1 MQVIKDTPARLV
13 LEERPW
19 VLGSVL
25 IIGIL
30 VLLALAL
37 ALSGETLWLTVGFGL
52 AAALLAVCF
61 AVFVKRVIVIFDRD
75 AEALVIRSRSLMGQ
89 GERTIA
95 LSDIIAAEVETS
107 RSTSTSSNGSR
118 TSSITH
124 RAVLATRSGPIP
136 LTDIFS
142 SGSGAEIDAAAI
154 NRWLRAPVAEGK
166 GQSSRLT

>member
-1 MQVIKDTPARLV
+1 
-13 LEERPW
+13 
-19 VLGSVL
+19 
-25 IIGIL
+25 
-30 VLLALAL
+30 
-37 ALSGETLWLTVGFGL
+37 
-52 AAALLAVCF
+52 
-61 AVFVKRVIVIFDRD
+61 
-75 AEALVIRSRSLMGQ
+75 MGQ

-107 RSTSTSSNGSR
+107 RSTSTSNTGSR

-154 NRWLRAPVAEGK
+154 NRWLRVPAAEGK